1 MVRLSIIVALFF
13 LSLHQREISAE
24 DAVPVRKEI
33 RSLTKDEL
41 GRYFN
46 AIRQWQDGE
55 VPEDISSIPN
65 YATFVALHGASTEYY
80 DDEGKLDRMHFGSH
94 FLPMHGALMLEFEKG
109 IRYYDPTVA
118 AHYWDWTTDP
128 ARIFKEDYVGEYD
141 DQDGTITNGYLKD
154 WPVTKIKQVPDDK
167 IAYLSWL
174 SGSNATV
181 PPKAP
186 LPMDP
191 ESAIRAWDSFA
202 NPSSTLGR
210 AVGVSPFGVFAPPGT
225 KDQVSTCVAKPSFK
239 EHWCCVFFED
249 PDKCSPGDDESTLHG
264 LVHAWYAGFFLFEPQ
279 NTSEGGYMYDGGD
292 IVTSPNDPVW
302 LLHHSQVE
310 RMHQAWQFSVGT
322 GIATPDDPCGK
333 YNVPNFTQVR
343 LHGLYE
349 PLYPQFSSTAN
360 NPAEMCLNFY
370 RGDPLYV
377 YDSYPDGIEPPTPE
391 DKKDIVEEAPS
402 AETEPESMSE
412 DDSGGA
418 GRPFVMGPVLSIVTF
433 GLWSWV
439 G

>member
-1 MVRLSIIVALFF
+1 MGRLSIIALFF
-13 LSLHQREISAE
+13 LSLHQREVSAE
-24 DAVPVRKEI
+24 DTVPVRKEI

-41 GRYFN
+41 DRYFS

-55 VPEDISSIPN
+55 VPEDVSSIPN
-65 YATFVALHGASTEYY
+65 YATFVALHATSASYY
-80 DDEGKLDRMHFGSH
+80 DDEGIVDRMHFGAH
-94 FLPMHGALMLEFEKG
+94 FLPMHGALMLEFEKS

-174 SGSNATV
+174 SGTNATV
-181 PPKAP
+181 PQRPP

-191 ESAIRAWDSFA
+191 ESAIRGWMSFA

-210 AVGVSPFGVFAPPGT
+210 AVGVVPGLRPGT
-225 KDQVSTCVAKPSFK
+225 KDEVLTCVAKPSFK
-239 EHWCCVFFED
+239 EHWCCVFFDD
-249 PDKCSPGDDESTLHG
+249 PEKCKPENTESRLHG
-264 LVHAWYAGFFLFEPQ
+264 LVHFW
-279 NTSEGGYMYDGGD
+279 SGGRYMSPDVPDKFINFDGAD
-292 IVTSPNDPVW
+292 LSTSPNDPVW

-310 RMHQAWQFSVGT
+310 RIHQAWQYSIGAE
-322 GIATPDDPCGK
+322 IATSDDPCGK

-343 LHGLYE
+343 LHGLHE
-349 PLYPQFSSTAN
+349 SFYPQFSSTIYS
-360 NPAEMCLNFY
+360 PAEMCLKFY

-377 YDSYPDGIEPPTPE
+377 YDSYPDSI
-391 DKKDIVEEAPS
+391 EAPNPKEEK
-402 AETEPESMSE
+402 APK
-412 DDSGGA
+412 
-418 GRPFVMGPVLSIVTF
+418 SINPSQTLEKVKKMVSNKAKKSKKVKKTK
-433 GLWSWV
+433 LKSKV
-439 G
+439 H